1 MPPVA
6 ARARGAAGAPALTIR
21 GRAHAPAM
29 IPVGVRGVSKSYVP
43 GVRVLDDLSLEIAA
57 GEVFFLLGASGCGKT
72 TLLRMIAGFISP
84 DRGEIRFGDRDVT
97 RQAAEGRGVG
107 MVFQNYAL
115 WPHLSVGENI
125 AFGLAVRKVPA
136 REQQARVD
144 EALAMVELTGYA
156 GRRIHELS
164 GGQQQR
170 VALARALVIRPGVLL
185 LDEPLS
191 NLDARLRVA
200 MRASIRRVCKDAGVT
215 AIYVTHDQKEALS
228 TGDRIA
234 VLVAGRVS
242 QVGTPREL
250 YERPVDRAVAEFI
263 GEANLLPGTV
273 SGPDSVLTAL
283 GTLRSLSM
291 PAGLAAGARVWV
303 CLRPERL
310 HLDPQPV
317 GDAPGNRFSVRI
329 AGQSYLGESA
339 LWVLRCGETV
349 LSASEGAPPQRT
361 LDAETSC
368 WVSAADTV
376 VLPP

>member
-1 MPPVA
+1 
-6 ARARGAAGAPALTIR
+6 
-21 GRAHAPAM
+21 M
-29 IPVGVRGVSKSYVP
+29 IPVAVRGVSKSYQP

-84 DRGEIRFGDRDVT
+84 DRGEIRFGDQDVT
-97 RQAAEGRGVG
+97 RLAAERRGVG

-115 WPHLSVGENI
+115 WPHLTVGENI
-125 AFGLAVRKVPA
+125 AFGLAVRKVAA
-136 REQQARVD
+136 REQLARVD
-144 EALAMVELTGYA
+144 EALSMVELAGFA

-191 NLDARLRVA
+191 NLDARLRAA
-200 MRASIRRVCKDAGVT
+200 MRAGIRRVCKEAGVT
-215 AIYVTHDQKEALS
+215 AIYVTHDQQEALS

-234 VLVAGRVS
+234 VLVGGRVS

-250 YERPVDRAVAEFI
+250 YERPVDRTVAEFI

-291 PAGLAAGARVWV
+291 PAGLAPGARVTV

-310 HLDPQPV
+310 LLGPGAAP
-317 GDAPGNRFSVRI
+317 GTPGNRFSVRI
-329 AGQSYLGESA
+329 TGHSYLGDSA
-339 LWVLRCGETV
+339 RWVLRCGDAV
-349 LSASEGAPPQRT
+349 LSASEAAPPQRELGVET
-361 LDAETSC
+361 ACFVDA
-368 WVSAADTV
+368 AATV

>member
-1 MPPVA
+1 
-6 ARARGAAGAPALTIR
+6 
-21 GRAHAPAM
+21 M
-29 IPVGVRGVSKSYVP
+29 IPVGVRGVSKSYQP
-43 GVRVLDDLSLEIAA
+43 GVRVLDDLSLEIGA

-84 DRGEIRFGDRDVT
+84 DQGEIRFGDQDVT
-97 RQAAEGRGVG
+97 RQAAERRGVG

-115 WPHLSVGENI
+115 WPHLTVGENV
-125 AFGLAVRKVPA
+125 AFGLAVRKVA
-136 REQQARVD
+136 LREQQARVD
-144 EALAMVELTGYA
+144 AALAMVELTGFS

-170 VALARALVIRPGVLL
+170 VALARALVIRPAVLL

-200 MRASIRRVCKDAGVT
+200 MRAGIRRVCKEAGVT
-215 AIYVTHDQKEALS
+215 AIYVTHDQQEALS

-250 YERPVDRAVAEFI
+250 YERPANRTVAAFI

-283 GTLRSLSM
+283 GTLRCLSM
-291 PAGLAAGARVWV
+291 PAGLAMGAGVTV

-310 HLDPQPV
+310 QLGGREA
-317 GDAPGNRFSVRI
+317 GDLPGNRFSVRI
-329 AGQSYLGESA
+329 TGQSYLGDSA
-339 LWVLRCGETV
+339 LWVLRCGDT
-349 LSASEGAPPQRT
+349 LLRASEGAPPQRP
-361 LDAETSC
+361 LEVETSC
-368 WVSAADTV
+368 FVSAADTV